1 MPPSMPVSILTRPS
15 AVPRLVTPY
24 PSAAPTPMTT
34 PSVVAAAPH
43 PAFARSP
50 AGPATV
56 PLTNTTFQEMV
67 DAVNHL
73 YEQMDVINN
82 GRNRQ
87 RPPWS
92 ADPDTPAYRSLE
104 SAKFEPKRELSPPAV
119 QLHQRQG
126 VSASVNMGAH
136 GQTPQYNSLYVPP
149 TSERVHNQSRMGTY
163 DQHGAGGNGNRNNN
177 YDYYGDND
185 GRDADA
191 ASTFGGSTMSSS
203 SGGARPPSI
212 RVREPTPF
220 NGRTGNDMALENF
233 VISMERYLRVTKIDM
248 ASLESCDIA
257 SVYLTEIASQ
267 WFEQFRRREPSK
279 LRTWNDLVKQL
290 RIRFQPTALR
300 EVAFARLTQVR
311 YTKNI
316 NQLNDDFLQQLQFLP
331 QYNNEEYD
339 EIMVQWYMTAL
350 DTANTRFIV
359 TQLRIAIQEGKIKS
373 LQDAMQRAIL
383 FESNMRSLTT
393 SSNSVRG
400 VMASSSSSSS
410 STTSAYGRRPSSSS
424 SSSSNWRS
432 GAGRSFMRSPSQFRT
447 PVKSSASLHHLD
459 AHEADNNNVYTDDE
473 INSTIDEEG
482 AAASF
487 ERELDGHQEH
497 GSDANEPTFHA
508 DDGGAADPFAA
519 AGVSDE
525 HVLNMMR
532 FTKKFG
538 DLYQLSADDLDRC
551 RRMNTCFNCKQSGHY
566 ARDCKTKPKLNNSFT
581 GGVSNPGGGA
591 GVGGGARGPTSS
603 SKRHF

>member
-1 MPPSMPVSILTRPS
+1 MS
-15 AVPRLVTPY
+15 TP
-24 PSAAPTPMTT
+24 A
-34 PSVVAAAPH
+34 VVAAATHNPYV
-43 PAFARSP
+43 RSP
-50 AGPATV
+50 AGPPPV
-56 PLTNTTFQEMV
+56 QLTPATFQEMV

-82 GRNRQ
+82 GRSRQ
-87 RPPWS
+87 RPLWS

-104 SAKFEPKRELSPPAV
+104 SAKFEPKRELSPAV
-119 QLHQRQG
+119 QHQRQG
-126 VSASVNMGAH
+126 VSSSASIGAY
-136 GQTPQYNSLYVPP
+136 GQTPQYGPASDDVRRSTYAPLTNESVNN
-149 TSERVHNQSRMGTY
+149 NQSRMGGAY
-163 DQHGAGGNGNRNNN
+163 DQHGAGGGNGNSGNRNNN
-177 YDYYGDND
+177 YDYYGDGD
-185 GRDADA
+185 GRDADTL
-191 ASTFGGSTMSSS
+191 SSFGGSSTSSSSS
-203 SGGARPPSI
+203 SGIRPPSI

-233 VISMERYLRVTKIDM
+233 IISMERYLRVTKIDT

-267 WFEQFRRREPSK
+267 WFEQFRRRDPTK
-279 LRTWNDLVKQL
+279 VRTWNELVKQL
-290 RIRFQPTALR
+290 RIRFQSTALK

-331 QYNNEEYD
+331 EYNSED
-339 EIMVQWYMTAL
+339 FDKIMVQWYMTAL

-359 TQLRIAIQEGKIKS
+359 TQLRIAIQEGKIIS

-383 FESNMRSLTT
+383 FEANMRSLTN
-393 SSNSVRG
+393 SSNSARG
-400 VMASSSSSSS
+400 VMASSSSSSMTPS
-410 STTSAYGRRPSSSS
+410 SYGRRPSSSS
-424 SSSSNWRS
+424 SSSSGNWRS
-432 GAGRSFMRSPSQFRT
+432 GGGRSFMRSPTQFRT
-447 PVKSSASLHHLD
+447 PVKPSASLHHLD
-459 AHEADNNNVYTDDE
+459 AYESDNGQADDE
-473 INSTIDEEG
+473 INTIDEEG
-482 AAASF
+482 ASL
-487 ERELDGHQEH
+487 ERELDGHQEQH
-497 GSDANEPTFHA
+497 GSDAAAAEPTFHA
-508 DDGGAADPFAA
+508 DDGGADPFAA

-566 ARDCKTKPKLNNSFT
+566 ARECKTKPKPNSSFA
-581 GGVSNPGGGA
+581 GGGA
-591 GVGGGARGPTSS
+591 GAGGARGGPTGP